1 MRSDVRA
8 IRRGRIFL
16 CTLYFF
22 PESPMT
28 KHRSTS
34 TKETATLLQRNKETP
49 AAPLSDRRQ
58 FMATVS
64 YSSLPGQTHPSAG
77 WIFQQSN
84 ARTVTDYWTEKERHT
99 ETAGEKM
106 RLRMLPLPRWLA
118 LNIKRRS
125 EYLTSRGRRQGR
137 RRLFAEAAPG
147 VKNRRGGHDEGE
159 HRPRRTQT
167 HSGDGHVPRGAWWW
181 RQRMLMLR
189 TRWTRPRWFRFR
201 RP

>member
-8 IRRGRIFL
+8 IRRRRIFL

-34 TKETATLLQRNKETP
+34 TKETATLLQRNKKPRCTAVGP
-49 AAPLSDRRQ
+49 AT
-58 FMATVS
+58 MATVS

-84 ARTVTDYWTEKERHT
+84 ARTVTDYRTEKERQ
-99 ETAGEKM
+99 
-106 RLRMLPLPRWLA
+106 
-118 LNIKRRS
+118 I
-125 EYLTSRGRRQGR
+125 R
-137 RRLFAEAAPG
+137 RRRGKRCGCGCCRCRAGWRWTSKGAANILRVGGDAKGDADCSPKPRPAS
-147 VKNRRGGHDEGE
+147 KNRRGGHDEGE

-189 TRWTRPRWFRFR
+189 TWWTRPRWFRFR